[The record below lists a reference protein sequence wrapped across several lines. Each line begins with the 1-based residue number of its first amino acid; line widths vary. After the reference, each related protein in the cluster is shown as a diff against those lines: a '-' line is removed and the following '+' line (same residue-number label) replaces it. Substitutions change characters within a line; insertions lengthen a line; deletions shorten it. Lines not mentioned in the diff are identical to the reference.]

1 MALLQDLASRYD
13 VPAKSGRD
21 PARERRDIQRAIDL
35 WQQNVS
41 EPGCPPAFGTFDFSP
56 MKGDWA
62 YRFLI
67 CSDETAANSAF
78 LIYGSKFA
86 GLLKLPKARLGVASI
101 EQLPDRYRHLFVT
114 GCSKAMAQQA
124 PARLSGSCKHES
136 QIELYRAVFMPIM
149 LQRSWLKQLIFGS
162 FNFRTVNTTVE
173 QTAS

>member
-41 EPGCPPAFGTFDFSP
+41 E
-56 MKGDWA
+56 A

-162 FNFRTVNTTVE
+162 FNFRIVNTTVE

>member
-1 MALLQDLASRYD
+1 MALLQDLASRSD
-13 VPAKSGRD
+13 VPAKVGRD

-86 GLLKLPKARLGVASI
+86 GLLKLPKARLGVVSDRRPCCKREIVFALSYAELITSPIRASV
-101 EQLPDRYRHLFVT
+101 LLLNFTSHL
-114 GCSKAMAQQA
+114 
-124 PARLSGSCKHES
+124 LD
-136 QIELYRAVFMPIM
+136 
-149 LQRSWLKQLIFGS
+149 
-162 FNFRTVNTTVE
+162 
-173 QTAS
+173 